1 MKRTRKPKPSSQPTA
16 ILTSDIELR
25 SHPPL
30 CRTDDHWAAQARKI
44 AWLCDLQ
51 KKYNCPVIDGGDLFD
66 KKYKQYPNNELT
78 RWAIYNLPRPMVTV
92 PGNHDLPGKSY
103 ENYVSSAMAIIEAGG
118 GLKHYQGGYLL
129 YNDEFSSGIYIAGFE
144 WGQEIKQKERIKI
157 YDGKTVAIIHAMIY
171 EEFEPFPGCQGYSA
185 KEVMDLLPDFDL
197 IVTGDNHKT
206 FVREEKGRLLVN
218 PGSFMR
224 NDADQIDHKPCVFL
238 WYAEEN
244 RVEQVFIPIEKG
256 VVSREHI
263 DEVVKKEERLSAFM
277 ECLGDNKVEGIDFE
291 DNLRQM
297 MTKKVAPKVQDM
309 VWKFYETN

>member
-1 MKRTRKPKPSSQPTA
+1 MKRTRKPKPFSQPTA

-66 KKYKQYPNNELT
+66 KKYKQYPNHELLG
-78 RWAIYNLPRPMVTV
+78 WAAENLPDQIYTV
-92 PGNHDLPGKSY
+92 PGNHDLPGKSI
-103 ENYVSSAMAIIEAGG
+103 ENYSGSAMAVLERAGKITV
-118 GLKHYQGGYLL
+118 LKG
-129 YNDEFSSGIYIAGFE
+129 NDLDDCDFDGIMITGFPWGVKLESPGRGFGE
-144 WGQEIKQKERIKI
+144 WRS
-157 YDGKTVAIIHAMIY
+157 VAIIHAMIY

-185 KEVMDLLPDFDL
+185 KEVIDLLPDFDL
-197 IVTGDNHKT
+197 IVTGDNHQT
-206 FVREEKGRLLVN
+206 FVREDKGRLLVN

-244 RVEQVFIPIEKG
+244 GVEQVFIPIEQG

-277 ECLGDNKVEGIDFE
+277 ECLGDNKVDGIDFE
-291 DNLRQM
+291 NNLRQM
-297 MTKKVAPKVQDM
+297 MTKKVAPQVQDM
-309 VWKFYETN
+309 VWKFYETK

>member
-1 MKRTRKPKPSSQPTA
+1 MKKRPKNPRKHPR
-16 ILTSDIELR
+16 DI
-25 SHPPL
+25 
-30 CRTDDHWAAQARKI
+30 
-44 AWLCDLQ
+44 
-51 KKYNCPVIDGGDLFD
+51 
-66 KKYKQYPNNELT
+66 
-78 RWAIYNLPRPMVTV
+78 
-92 PGNHDLPGKSY
+92 
-103 ENYVSSAMAIIEAGG
+103 
-118 GLKHYQGGYLL
+118 
-129 YNDEFSSGIYIAGFE
+129 
-144 WGQEIKQKERIKI
+144 
-157 YDGKTVAIIHAMIY
+157 AIIHAMIY

-185 KEVMDLLPDFDL
+185 KEVRDLLPDFDL

-244 RVEQVFIPIEKG
+244 RVEQVFIPIEQG

-263 DEVVKKEERLSAFM
+263 DEVVNKEERLSAFM

-297 MTKKVAPKVQDM
+297 MTKKVASQVQDM
-309 VWKFYETN
+309 VWRFYETK